1 MRVVENSPDRL
12 VLRDIP
18 LGPGLA
24 LLAVALLPML
34 WGWALARAGQG
45 TGGLFLIGIGV
56 LIFLGCFGAFVQMLT
71 VRLDRPSDSAQIT
84 QTGLF
89 GRRRTNHPLSD
100 LTGATLQ
107 STLIKRKPGDM
118 VGKSGRR
125 LPPEPRVW
133 RAALVRRDGTQLPL
147 TEAYGSERTAGAFAA
162 ALNGWFGAA

>member
-1 MRVVENSPDRL
+1 MRIIENTSDRL

-34 WGWALARAGQG
+34 WGWALAQAGQR
-45 TGGLFLIGIGV
+45 TGGFFLIGIGV
-56 LIFLGCFGAFVQMLT
+56 LIFLGCFGVFVQVLT
-71 VRLDRPSDSAQIT
+71 VRLDRTKDSAEIT

-89 GRRRTNHPLSD
+89 GRRRTRHSLSD

-118 VGKSGRR
+118 VGKAGRR

-147 TEAYGSERTAGAFAA
+147 TEAYGNERTAGAFAS
-162 ALNGWFGAA
+162 ALNGWFGAD